1 MGSMIRSACCIAAVS
16 FFAPLTGLAQAGDAR
31 ELPRRTIFTPAAGT
45 TPAGG
50 FDVTVYELAL
60 PSVSYGV
67 ADGVQ
72 LGFAATRIPT
82 AETILI
88 PGAKARLAQSA
99 GITLTAFG
107 AVATDLPAR
116 GRTGWLPMVGLVGT
130 RCGERACGSA
140 VVLHATPTSARGT
153 DRVLDIAMTGSW
165 RAAGF
170 VEMLGEQHVRVVV
183 PETQVGATSLLAA
196 RMRWRA
202 FALDVGWLLDIGV
215 VGPAFP
221 LVGPEGLLGP
231 PGIPVINLAATFH

>member
-1 MGSMIRSACCIAAVS
+1 MSRYAVLVAAVLL
-16 FFAPLTGLAQAGDAR
+16 APQAAR
-31 ELPRRTIFTPAAGT
+31 ASSGEAGEIPRRTIFAPAAGT
-45 TPAGG
+45 TPPGCVDA
-50 FDVTVYELAL
+50 TVYELAL

-72 LGFAATRIPT
+72 VGFAATHIPT

-107 AVATDLPAR
+107 AVGADLPER
-116 GRTGWLPMVGLVGT
+116 GRTGWLPMAGLVGT
-130 RCGERACGSA
+130 RCGVRACGSF
-140 VVLHATPTSARGT
+140 VVLSATPTSVRGT
-153 DRVLDIAMTGSW
+153 DRALDMAATGSW
-165 RAAGF
+165 RAGRF
-170 VEMLGEQHVRVVV
+170 VEILGEQHLRVVV

-202 FALDVGWLLDIGV
+202 VSVDLGWLLDVGV

-221 LVGPEGLLGP
+221 LVGPEGLLGV
-231 PGIPVINLAATFH
+231 PGIPVINLAASFR